1 MKQLFTFL
9 IAGFLSVSAFAQ
21 SKDYVKWS
29 FTAEKKSDKEYV
41 LTITATIDKPWHLY
55 SQTTPDNGAQ
65 PTIFT
70 FKTNPLLIM
79 TGIPKENGKLVQK
92 HEEVFNADVKYYEG
106 TVQFVQTVKL
116 KSAVKTNISGTVK
129 YMICNDNLCLP
140 PKSISFD
147 LKLQ

>member
-1 MKQLFTFL
+1 
-9 IAGFLSVSAFAQ
+9 
-21 SKDYVKWS
+21 
-29 FTAEKKSDKEYV
+29 

-65 PTIFT
+65 PTEFT
-70 FKTNPLLIM
+70 FKTNPLLIL
-79 TGIPKENGKLVQK
+79 TGIPKEVGKMVQK
-92 HEEVFNADVKYYEG
+92 HEEVFNADVKYFEG

-129 YMICNDNLCLP
+129 YMICNDNMCLP
-140 PKSISFD
+140 PKKVSFD